1 MSTRNQIDAEA
12 QKGPAELEREID
24 QQRAEIGNIVN
35 ALESKL
41 SPGELI
47 DTALGYVKGGG
58 GEFFSNLSNTVKANP
73 VPTVLTSIGL
83 LWMMAGQNRQPHSSV
98 TTNSYGS
105 TGPSMGEKLS
115 AKADGL
121 KHQSAGIADGLKQQ
135 GAGIKDKA
143 SQVSHSVSESL
154 GNARTRA
161 SDSSRQASERLRG
174 GADKAR
180 GGFNHLLQEQPL
192 ALGAIGIALGAL
204 LAASVP
210 PTRREDEML
219 GEASDQMTDRLRHK
233 AEEGY
238 QKVSAKGEEM
248 ASQLKENASSSDTNH
263 STSGTGSNTASQRPS
278 GSPSAGV

>member
-12 QKGPAELEREID
+12 QKDPAELEREID
-24 QQRAEIGNIVN
+24 QTRAEIGNIVH

-83 LWMMAGQNRQPHSSV
+83 LWMMAGQNRQPHSNV
-98 TTNSYGS
+98 TTSSYGGTS

-115 AKADGL
+115 AKTAGI
-121 KHQSAGIADGLKQQ
+121 KQQSASL
-135 GAGIKDKA
+135 KDKA
-143 SQVSHSVSESL
+143 SQMSHNVSESL

-161 SDSSRQASERLRG
+161 SDSGRHASERLRG
-174 GADKAR
+174 GADRAR
-180 GGFNHLLQEQPL
+180 GGFNQLLQEQPL

-219 GEASDQMTDRLRHK
+219 GEASDRMTDNLRHK

-238 QKVSAKGEEM
+238 QKISAKGEEV
-248 ASQLKENASSSDTNH
+248 AAQVKQQSAEHGEATRSNSSSA
-263 STSGTGSNTASQRPS
+263 STTGSN
-278 GSPSAGV
+278 SAGL

>member
-12 QKGPAELEREID
+12 QKDPAELEREID
-24 QQRAEIGNIVN
+24 QQRAEIGNIVH
-35 ALESKL
+35 ALENKL

-83 LWMMAGQNRQPHSSV
+83 LWMMAGQNRQPHSNV
-98 TTNSYGS
+98 TTTGYGAS
-105 TGPSMGEKLS
+105 SSGPSMGEKLS
-115 AKADGL
+115 AKT
-121 KHQSAGIADGLKQQ
+121 AGIKQHS
-135 GAGIKDKA
+135 AELKDKA
-143 SQVSHSVSESL
+143 SQMSHSVSESL
-154 GNARTRA
+154 GNARSRA
-161 SDSSRQASERLRG
+161 SDSRRHASERLRG
-174 GADKAR
+174 GADRAR

-210 PTRREDEML
+210 PTRREDEAL
-219 GEASDQMTDRLRHK
+219 GEVSDRMTDRLRHK
-233 AEEGY
+233 AEQGY

-248 ASQLKENASSSDTNH
+248 AEQVKHNSNH
-263 STSGTGSNTASQRPS
+263 DAGRSTTSGTTNST
-278 GSPSAGV
+278 GSPAGL

>member
-12 QKGPAELEREID
+12 QKDPAELEREID
-24 QQRAEIGNIVN
+24 QKRAEIGDIVH

-83 LWMMAGQNRQPHSSV
+83 LWMMAGQNRQPHSNV
-98 TTNSYGS
+98 TTTSYGAS

-115 AKADGL
+115 AKA
-121 KHQSAGIADGLKQQ
+121 AGVKQQ
-135 GAGIKDKA
+135 GASIKDKA
-143 SQVSHSVSESL
+143 SQMSHNVSESL
-154 GNARTRA
+154 GNARARA
-161 SDSSRQASERLRG
+161 SDSGRHASERLRG
-174 GADKAR
+174 GADRAR
-180 GGFNHLLQEQPL
+180 GGFNQLLQEQPL

-219 GEASDQMTDRLRHK
+219 GEASDRMTDKLRHK

-238 QKVSAKGEEM
+238 QKISAKGEEV
-248 ASQLKENASSSDTNH
+248 AAQVKQQSAEHSETPRSNSSSASTTG
-263 STSGTGSNTASQRPS
+263 STS
-278 GSPSAGV
+278 AGL

>member
-12 QKGPAELEREID
+12 QKDPAELEREID
-24 QQRAEIGNIVN
+24 QQRAEIGNIVH
-35 ALESKL
+35 ALENKL

-83 LWMMAGQNRQPHSSV
+83 LWMMAGQNRQPHSNV
-98 TTNSYGS
+98 TTTGYGAS
-105 TGPSMGEKLS
+105 SSGPSMGEKLS
-115 AKADGL
+115 AKT
-121 KHQSAGIADGLKQQ
+121 AGIKQHGADL
-135 GAGIKDKA
+135 KDKA
-143 SQVSHSVSESL
+143 SQMSHGVSESL
-154 GNARTRA
+154 GNARSRA
-161 SDSSRQASERLRG
+161 SDSRRHASERLRG
-174 GADKAR
+174 GADRAR

-210 PTRREDEML
+210 PTRREDEAL
-219 GEASDQMTDRLRHK
+219 GEVSDRMTDRLRHK
-233 AEEGY
+233 AEQGY

-248 ASQLKENASSSDTNH
+248 AEQVKHNSNHEAGRSTTNGTTSS
-263 STSGTGSNTASQRPS
+263 TGSTA
-278 GSPSAGV
+278 GL

>member
-12 QKGPAELEREID
+12 QKDPEELEREID
-24 QQRAEIGNIVN
+24 QQRAEIGNIVH
-35 ALESKL
+35 ALENKL

-58 GEFFSNLSNTVKANP
+58 GEFFANLSNTVKANP

-83 LWMMAGQNRQPHSSV
+83 IWMMAGQNRQPHASV
-98 TTNSYGS
+98 TTGSYAGTS

-115 AKADGL
+115 AKTA
-121 KHQSAGIADGLKQQ
+121 GLKQQ
-135 GAGIKDKA
+135 GADMKNKA
-143 SQVSHSVSESL
+143 SQMTHSVSESL
-154 GNARTRA
+154 GSARTRA
-161 SDSSRQASERLRG
+161 SDSRRQASERLRG
-174 GADKAR
+174 GADRAR

-204 LAASVP
+204 LAAAVP

-219 GEASDQMTDRLRHK
+219 GEASDRMTDQLRHK

-238 QKVSAKGEEM
+238 QKVSAKGEEI
-248 ASQLKENASSSDTNH
+248 ATQIKQDVGNNH
-263 STSGTGSNTASQRPS
+263 SDRSPSNAASTTGST
-278 GSPSAGV
+278 SAGV

>member
-12 QKGPAELEREID
+12 QKDPAELEREID
-24 QQRAEIGNIVN
+24 QQRAEIGNIVH
-35 ALESKL
+35 ALENKL

-83 LWMMAGQNRQPHSSV
+83 LWMMAGQNRQPHSNV
-98 TTNSYGS
+98 TSTSYGAGS
-105 TGPSMGEKLS
+105 SGPSMGEKLS
-115 AKADGL
+115 AKTA
-121 KHQSAGIADGLKQQ
+121 GLKQQ

-143 SQVSHSVSESL
+143 SQMSHSVSESL

-161 SDSSRQASERLRG
+161 SDSKRQASERLRD
-174 GADKAR
+174 GADRAR

-204 LAASVP
+204 LATSIP
-210 PTRREDEML
+210 PTRREDEAL
-219 GEASDQMTDRLRHK
+219 GEVSDRMTDRLRHK

-238 QKVSAKGEEM
+238 QKVSAKGEEV
-248 ASQLKENASSSDTNH
+248 AAQVKQSASSSETER
-263 STSGTGSNTASQRPS
+263 STSITASSTASNTGST
-278 GSPSAGV
+278 SAGL

>member
-12 QKGPAELEREID
+12 QKDPAELEREID
-24 QQRAEIGNIVN
+24 QQRAEIGNIVH
-35 ALESKL
+35 ALENKL

-58 GEFFSNLSNTVKANP
+58 GEFFNNLSNTVKANP

-98 TTNSYGS
+98 TSTSYVGGS

-115 AKADGL
+115 AKTA
-121 KHQSAGIADGLKQQ
+121 GLKQQ
-135 GAGIKDKA
+135 GAGMKDKA
-143 SQVSHSVSESL
+143 SQMTHSVSESL
-154 GNARTRA
+154 GNARVRA
-161 SDSSRQASERLRG
+161 SDSTRHASERLRG
-174 GADKAR
+174 GADRAR

-219 GEASDQMTDRLRHK
+219 GEVSDRMTDQLRHK

-238 QKVSAKGEEM
+238 QKVSAKGEEVV
-248 ASQLKENASSSDTNH
+248 AQVKQGAGNSDTNRAT
-263 STSGTGSNTASQRPS
+263 STSTGTTGSTP
-278 GSPSAGV
+278 AGL